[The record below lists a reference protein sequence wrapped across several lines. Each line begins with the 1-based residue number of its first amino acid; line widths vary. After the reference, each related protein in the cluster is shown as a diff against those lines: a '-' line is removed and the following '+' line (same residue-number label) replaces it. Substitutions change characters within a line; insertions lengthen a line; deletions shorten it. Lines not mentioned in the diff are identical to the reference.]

1 MLNSLI
7 VLQVQTPAD
16 VIAPWELP
24 PIYWVG
30 SLALDF
36 VIIAL
41 VWIWARSGRS
51 KREKNTPFHR
61 GAENFA
67 NTVQAGYGA
76 IPTFMFVVYGAVILT
91 IITYTVISI
100 LSGTQY

>member
-1 MLNSLI
+1 MLNDLI
-7 VLQVQTPAD
+7 VLQAKPTD

-24 PIYWVG
+24 PIYWLG
-30 SLALDF
+30 TLALDF

-41 VWIWARSGRS
+41 VWLWARSGRT

-76 IPTFMFVVYGAVILT
+76 IPTFLLVVYGAVVIF
-91 IITYTVISI
+91 IITYAVISI
-100 LSGTQY
+100 LTGTQY